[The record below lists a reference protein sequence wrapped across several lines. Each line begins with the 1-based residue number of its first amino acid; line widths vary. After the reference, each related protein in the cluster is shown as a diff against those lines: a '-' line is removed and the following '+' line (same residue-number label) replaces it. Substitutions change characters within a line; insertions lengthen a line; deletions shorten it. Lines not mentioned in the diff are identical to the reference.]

1 MNLQTGGGHA
11 PPVFLK
17 RKKAIMDI
25 LKCKAFVT
33 SVDEGSFTAAGRVM
47 GYTPSGISQL
57 VSAMESE
64 LGFSLLIR
72 KSNGVVPTNE
82 GEIMYPLALEYIEKE
97 ADIYRAATELSGMY
111 KGNVMIA
118 TYASVAA
125 HTLPSIIKE
134 FTDLHPS
141 INIQIEE
148 ATKNRIEKMVSS
160 GKADLSFSSRL
171 SNPSYVWIPFT
182 EDRMVAVLP
191 QDHPYADKESYPIKN
206 CRKED
211 IIMPSEGDDA
221 DVRELLKKHGIV
233 PNIRLTTL
241 ENFTA
246 INMVEKGLGIGI
258 MNEGITRSWQTCTAI
273 VPLDPPSQIT
283 IGISLPSL
291 ETAAPAVK
299 EFVLFAADKLGVSVD
314 Q

>member
-1 MNLQTGGGHA
+1 
-11 PPVFLK
+11 
-17 RKKAIMDI
+17 MDI
-25 LKCKAFVT
+25 LKCKAFI
-33 SVDEGSFTAAGRVM
+33 SAVDEGSLTGAGKVL

-57 VSAMESE
+57 ISAMESE
-64 LGFSLLIR
+64 FGFALLIR
-72 KSNGVVPTNE
+72 KNNGVVPTRE
-82 GEIMYPLALEYIEKE
+82 GESLYPLIQEYIDKE
-97 ADIYRAATELSGMY
+97 SAIYAAATEMSGMY

-118 TYASVAA
+118 TYASIAA
-125 HTLPSIIKE
+125 HTLPSIIKD

-148 ATKNRIEKMVSS
+148 TTKNRIDKMVSS
-160 GKADLSFSSRL
+160 GKADLSFSTRL
-171 SNPSYVWIPFT
+171 SNISYTWIPFA

-191 QDHPYADKESYPIKN
+191 KDHPDAGGDSYPIKN
-206 CRKED
+206 CRREN

-258 MNEGITRSWQTCTAI
+258 MNEGITRYWQTGTVI
-273 VPLDPPSQIT
+273 LPLDPPSSIEL
-283 IGISLPSL
+283 GISVPSL
-291 ETAAPAVK
+291 DSAAPAVK
-299 EFVLFAADKLGVSVD
+299 EFVTFAAEKLGVKCTEKE
-314 Q
+314 

>member
-1 MNLQTGGGHA
+1 
-11 PPVFLK
+11 
-17 RKKAIMDI
+17 MDV

-33 SVDEGSFTAAGRVM
+33 AVDEGSFTAAGKLM

-57 VSAMESE
+57 VSGMEAE

-82 GEIMYPLALEYIEKE
+82 GEIMYPLALEYIDKE
-97 ADIYRAATELSGMY
+97 AEIYKAATELSGMY
-111 KGNVMIA
+111 KGNIMIA
-118 TYASVAA
+118 TYASIAA
-125 HTLPSIIKE
+125 HTLPGIIKE

-148 ATKNRIEKMVSS
+148 TTKNRIDKLVTS
-160 GKADLSFSSRL
+160 GKADLAFSTRL
-171 SNPSYVWIPFT
+171 SNQSFKWIPFA

-191 QDHPYADKESYPIKN
+191 KNHPYADKSSYPIKN

-211 IIMPSEGDDA
+211 IIMPSEGDDTDA
-221 DVRELLKKHGIV
+221 RELLKKHSIV

-258 MNEGITRSWQTCTAI
+258 MNEGITRFWHTETVI
-273 VPLDPPSQIT
+273 IPLDPPSSIT
-283 IGISLPSL
+283 LGISLPSL
-291 ETAAPAVK
+291 ENAAPAVK
-299 EFVLFAADKLGVSVD
+299 EFVCFAAEKLGVSVE
-314 Q
+314 

>member
-1 MNLQTGGGHA
+1 
-11 PPVFLK
+11 
-17 RKKAIMDI
+17 MDI
-25 LKCKAFVT
+25 LKCKAFV
-33 SVDEGSFTAAGRVM
+33 SAVDEGSLTGAGKLL

-57 VSAMESE
+57 VSAMEAE

-72 KSNGVVPTNE
+72 KSNGVVPTYE
-82 GEIMYPLALEYIEKE
+82 GETMYPLAVEYIEKE
-97 ADIYRAATELSGMY
+97 AEIYKAATELSGMY
-111 KGNVMIA
+111 KGSVMIA
-118 TYASVAA
+118 TYASIAA

-148 ATKNRIEKMVSS
+148 ATKNRIEKMVNS
-160 GKADLSFSSRL
+160 GKADLSFSTRL
-171 SNPSYVWIPFT
+171 SNQSYKWIPFA

-191 QDHPYADKESYPIKN
+191 KEHPYADRESYPIKQ

-221 DVRELLKKHGIV
+221 DVRELLKKHSIV

-258 MNEGITRSWQTCTAI
+258 MNEGITRYWQTGTVI
-273 VPLDPPSQIT
+273 LPLDPPSTIT
-283 IGISLPSL
+283 LGITVPSL
-291 ETAAPAVK
+291 ENAAPAVK
-299 EFVLFAADKLGVSVD
+299 EFVCFAAEKLGVSTD
-314 Q
+314 

>member
-1 MNLQTGGGHA
+1 
-11 PPVFLK
+11 
-17 RKKAIMDI
+17 MDI
-25 LKCKAFVT
+25 LKCKAFV
-33 SVDEGSFTAAGRVM
+33 SAVDEGSLTGAGKLL

-64 LGFSLLIR
+64 LGFALLIR

-82 GEIMYPLALEYIEKE
+82 GEIMYPLAVEYIEKE
-97 ADIYRAATELSGMY
+97 SEIYKAATELSGMY

-118 TYASVAA
+118 TYASIAA

-134 FTDLHPS
+134 FTDMHPS

-148 ATKNRIEKMVSS
+148 TTKNRIEKLVSS

-171 SNPSYVWIPFT
+171 SNQSFKWIPFA

-191 QDHPYADKESYPIKN
+191 KEHPFADKDSYPIKN

-221 DVRELLKKHGIV
+221 DVRELLKKHSIV

-258 MNEGITRSWQTCTAI
+258 MNEGITRYWQTGTAI
-273 VPLDPPSQIT
+273 VPLDPPSSIT
-283 IGISLPSL
+283 LGITVPSL
-291 ETAAPAVK
+291 DTAAPAVK
-299 EFVLFAADKLGVSVD
+299 EFVCFAADKLGVSVE
-314 Q
+314 

>member
-1 MNLQTGGGHA
+1 
-11 PPVFLK
+11 
-17 RKKAIMDI
+17 MDI
-25 LKCKAFVT
+25 LKCKAFV
-33 SVDEGSFTAAGRVM
+33 SAVDEGSLTGAGKLL

-72 KSNGVVPTNE
+72 KSNGVVPTNK
-82 GEIMYPLALEYIEKE
+82 GEIMYPLAVEYIEKE
-97 ADIYRAATELSGMY
+97 SEIYKAATELSGMY

-118 TYASVAA
+118 TYASIAA

-134 FTDLHPS
+134 FTDMHPS

-148 ATKNRIEKMVSS
+148 TTKNRIEKLVSS
-160 GKADLSFSSRL
+160 GKADLAFSSRL
-171 SNPSYVWIPFT
+171 SNQSFKWIPFA

-191 QDHPYADKESYPIKN
+191 KEHPFADKDSYPIKH

-221 DVRELLKKHGIV
+221 DVRELLKKHSIV

-258 MNEGITRSWQTCTAI
+258 MNEGITRYWQTGTAI
-273 VPLDPPSQIT
+273 VPLDPPSSIT
-283 IGISLPSL
+283 LGITVPSL

-299 EFVLFAADKLGVSVD
+299 EFVCFAADKLGVSVE
-314 Q
+314 

>member
-1 MNLQTGGGHA
+1 
-11 PPVFLK
+11 
-17 RKKAIMDI
+17 MDI

-33 SVDEGSFTAAGRVM
+33 AVDEGSFTAAGRIM

-64 LGFSLLIR
+64 FGFSLLTR
-72 KSNGVVPTNE
+72 KSNGVVLTRE
-82 GEIMYPLALEYIEKE
+82 GESIYPLAVEYIEKE
-97 ADIYRAATELSGMY
+97 NEIYRAATELSGMY

-118 TYASVAA
+118 AYASIAA
-125 HTLPSIIKE
+125 HTLPSLIKE

-148 ATKNRIEKMVSS
+148 TTKNRIEKLLAS
-160 GKADLSFSSRL
+160 GKADLAFSSRP
-171 SNPSYVWIPFT
+171 SNQSYTWIHFAD
-182 EDRMVAVLP
+182 DRMVAVLP
-191 QDHPYADKESYPIKN
+191 KDHPDACNDTYPIQK

-221 DVRELLKKHGIV
+221 DVRELLKKYGIA

-241 ENFTA
+241 ENYTA
-246 INMVEKGLGIGI
+246 INMVGTGLGIGI
-258 MNEGITRSWQTCTAI
+258 MNEGITRSWQTDTVI
-273 VPLDPPSQIT
+273 IPLDPPSKIEL
-283 IGISLPSL
+283 GISLPSL
-291 ETAAPAVK
+291 DTAAPAVK
-299 EFVLFAADKLGVSVD
+299 EFVTFAAERLTGKPI

>member
-1 MNLQTGGGHA
+1 
-11 PPVFLK
+11 
-17 RKKAIMDI
+17 MDI

-33 SVDEGSFTAAGRVM
+33 AVNEGSFTAAGRIM

-64 LGFSLLIR
+64 FGFSLLTR
-72 KSNGVVPTNE
+72 KSNGVVLTRE
-82 GEIMYPLALEYIEKE
+82 GESIYPLAVEYIEKE
-97 ADIYRAATELSGMY
+97 NEIYRAATELSGMY

-118 TYASVAA
+118 AYASIAA
-125 HTLPSIIKE
+125 HTLPSLIKE

-148 ATKNRIEKMVSS
+148 TTKNRIEKLLAS
-160 GKADLSFSSRL
+160 GKADLAFSSRP
-171 SNPSYVWIPFT
+171 SNQSYTWIPFAD
-182 EDRMVAVLP
+182 DRMVAVLP
-191 QDHPYADKESYPIKN
+191 KDHPDACNDTYPIQK

-221 DVRELLKKHGIV
+221 DVRELLKKYGIA

-241 ENFTA
+241 ENYTA
-246 INMVEKGLGIGI
+246 INMVGTGLGIGI
-258 MNEGITRSWQTCTAI
+258 MNEGITRSWQTDTVI
-273 VPLDPPSQIT
+273 IPLDPPSKIEL
-283 IGISLPSL
+283 GISLPSL
-291 ETAAPAVK
+291 DTAAPAVK
-299 EFVLFAADKLGVSVD
+299 EFVTFAAERLTGKPI

>member
-1 MNLQTGGGHA
+1 
-11 PPVFLK
+11 
-17 RKKAIMDI
+17 MDI
-25 LKCKAFVT
+25 LKCKAFV
-33 SVDEGSFTAAGRVM
+33 SAVDEGSLTGAGKLL

-64 LGFSLLIR
+64 LGFALLIR

-82 GEIMYPLALEYIEKE
+82 GEIMYPLAVEYIEKE
-97 ADIYRAATELSGMY
+97 TEIYKAATELSGMY

-118 TYASVAA
+118 TYASIAA
-125 HTLPSIIKE
+125 HTLPQIIKE

-148 ATKNRIEKMVSS
+148 TTKNRIEKMVTS

-171 SNPSYVWIPFT
+171 SNTSYTWIPFA

-191 QDHPYADKESYPIKN
+191 KDHPYADKESYPIKA

-211 IIMPSEGDDA
+211 IIMPSEGDDVDA
-221 DVRELLKKHGIV
+221 RELLKKHGIV
-233 PNIRLTTL
+233 PNIKLTTL

-258 MNEGITRSWQTCTAI
+258 MNEGITRSWRTETAI
-273 VPLDPPSQIT
+273 IPLDPPSSIT
-283 IGISLPSL
+283 LGISLPSI
-291 ETAAPAVK
+291 ESAAPAVK
-299 EFVLFAADKLGVSVD
+299 EFVLFAAEKLGVALN
-314 Q
+314 